1 MQREVRSTQ
10 EKTEEVILDVDYS
23 LATVKSLHGLPTFT
37 NVNELMNSSI
47 ARLQKMNQA
56 KCVFLALPWLRGVHL
71 SHRSDVIARAG
82 CKRAT
87 LCSARTRWRPPTR
100 FPPRPSP
107 ANRSPLN
114 SSSSDS
120 EPRLRSRQTTV
131 FIGLFFKPQHQ
142 APSSAVPRA
151 L

>member
-1 MQREVRSTQ
+1 VRSTQ

-71 SHRSDVIARAG
+71 SHHCSCRMQESNTVQRSHTMATTYSFSTTPKPSKQIAAELQF
-82 CKRAT
+82 KR
-87 LCSARTRWRPPTR
+87 
-100 FPPRPSP
+100 F
-107 ANRSPLN
+107 
-114 SSSSDS
+114 
-120 EPRLRSRQTTV
+120 
-131 FIGLFFKPQHQ
+131 
-142 APSSAVPRA
+142 
-151 L
+151 